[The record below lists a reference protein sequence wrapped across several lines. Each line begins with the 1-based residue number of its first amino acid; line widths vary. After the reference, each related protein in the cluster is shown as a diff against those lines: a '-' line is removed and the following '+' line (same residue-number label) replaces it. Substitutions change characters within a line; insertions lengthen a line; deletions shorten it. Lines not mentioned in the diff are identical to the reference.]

1 MTNDVR
7 GAVALQQP
15 FFVCKN
21 KITKYNSNI
30 YEQYNENCEESYK
43 N

>member
-7 GAVALQQP
+7 VAVALQQP